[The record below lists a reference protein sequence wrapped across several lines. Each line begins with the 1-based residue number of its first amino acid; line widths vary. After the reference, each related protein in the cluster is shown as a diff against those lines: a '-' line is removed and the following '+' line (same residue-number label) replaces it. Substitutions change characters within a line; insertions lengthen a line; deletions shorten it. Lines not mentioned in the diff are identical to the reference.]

1 MGYLAVLVLAAGWA
15 ANERTR
21 VALAGHTR
29 WPAQIRTP
37 LDLDGDSGLD
47 DREGI
52 TEGEA
57 PQLLVSA

>member
-1 MGYLAVLVLAAGWA
+1 
-15 ANERTR
+15 